1 MSMTKYSSQEAYL
14 SGDTHTHTHT
24 KTQMILVTMV
34 LSLRGGMLED
44 VRGSCFPSR

>member
-14 SGDTHTHTHT
+14 SGDTHTHT